1 VAEPERQRRREGGLS
16 TRQKARLAGIAVLVL
31 VVGALVVDNTDEVTI
46 GYVFGESEV
55 SLVVL
60 ILVAWVLGIAIGWL
74 GSRRDRD

>member
-1 VAEPERQRRREGGLS
+1 LS
-16 TRQKARLAGIAVLVL
+16 TRQKARIAGIAAVVI
-31 VVGALVVDNTDEVTI
+31 VVGALVADNTDEVQI

-74 GSRRDRD
+74 GARRDRD